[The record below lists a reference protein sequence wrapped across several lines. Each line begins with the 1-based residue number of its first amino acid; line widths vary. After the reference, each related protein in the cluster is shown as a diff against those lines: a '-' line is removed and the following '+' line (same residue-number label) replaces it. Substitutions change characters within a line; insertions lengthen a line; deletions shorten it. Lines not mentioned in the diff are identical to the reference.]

1 MSPASPLADLTN
13 ENNKFKQMK
22 PVTLKDIA
30 KQLGISITT
39 ASKALKNY
47 PDVSDKTKKIVKE
60 LAVKLNYVPNSF
72 AIGLRKQES
81 KTIGVI
87 IPTMVHY
94 FFSTVLDAIIKEAEN
109 RNYMVIILQSNE
121 DYRTEKK
128 QVDLLL
134 NKGVDGILISL
145 SNKTR
150 DFKHLQKIM
159 DYNIPLIL
167 FDKIAKLVNCSKVL
181 IDDRKAAYSAVSY
194 LINTGRKRIAHFR
207 GDLNPQNSIDRFL
220 GYKKAL
226 EDHGIPYDSSLVY
239 LCNNNSD
246 FTDGYSSAKQ
256 LLLDHG
262 DNVDAIFTVN
272 DMLAIGAINY
282 FNENG
287 IKIPDQIAL
296 FGFSNWFMASVIT
309 PSLSS
314 VEQNAYKIGKR
325 SSEILFEEIERKKK
339 GEPIV
344 YQKVIIDTELVL
356 RNSS

>member
-1 MSPASPLADLTN
+1 
-13 ENNKFKQMK
+13 MK

-30 KQLGISITT
+30 RQLGISITT

-47 PDVSDKTKKIVKE
+47 PDVSDKTKRKVRE
-60 LAVKLNYVPNSF
+60 LAEELNYVPNAF
-72 AIGLRKQES
+72 AVGLRKQES
-81 KTIGVI
+81 KIIGVI

-94 FFSTVLDAIIKEAEN
+94 FFSTVLDAIMKEAEK
-109 RNYMVIILQSNE
+109 RDYMVITMQSNE
-121 DYRTEKK
+121 TYELEKR

-150 DFKHLQKIM
+150 DFKHLQKVI
-159 DYNIPLIL
+159 DYNTPLVL

-181 IDDRKAAYSAVSY
+181 IDDRKAAYDAVTY
-194 LINTGRKRIAHFR
+194 LIKKGRRRIAHFR

-226 EDHGIPYDSSLVY
+226 EDHGIPYDPKLVY

-246 FTDGYSSAKQ
+246 FTDGYSSAKK
-256 LLLDHG
+256 LIDDHG
-262 DNVDAIFTVN
+262 EEVDAIFTVN

-282 FNENG
+282 FNEKG
-287 IKIPDQIAL
+287 IKIPDRIAL

-314 VEQNAYKIGKR
+314 VDQNALNIGKTAT
-325 SSEILFEEIERKKK
+325 EILFEEISCRQK
-339 GEPIV
+339 GEAITHK
-344 YQKVIIDTELVL
+344 KVIIDTDLVI
-356 RNSS
+356 RDSC